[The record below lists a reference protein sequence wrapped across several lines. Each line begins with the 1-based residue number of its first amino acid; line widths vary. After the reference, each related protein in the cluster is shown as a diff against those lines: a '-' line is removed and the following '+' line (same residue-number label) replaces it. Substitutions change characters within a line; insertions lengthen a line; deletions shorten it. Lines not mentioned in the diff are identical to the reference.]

1 MHLCM
6 TDLMHVQTL
15 RIQNKMIYNHQ
26 NNISYT
32 EMNFLS
38 ALLINLNGINK
49 FYVELHVRLINLA
62 TYISL
67 EKEIKI
73 FK

>member
-1 MHLCM
+1 MHLCI

-49 FYVELHVRLINLA
+49 FYVELHV
-62 TYISL
+62 
-67 EKEIKI
+67 
-73 FK
+73 

>member
-1 MHLCM
+1 
-6 TDLMHVQTL
+6 MHVQTL

-32 EMNFLS
+32 EMYLLS
-38 ALLINLNGINK
+38 ALLINLYEINK

>member
-1 MHLCM
+1 M

-67 EKEIKI
+67 EKEIKV
-73 FK
+73 FKKR

>member
-1 MHLCM
+1 M